1 MGDIKEVNFR
11 PLNEN
16 IPRML
21 RARAD
26 ALEDEGLPMT
36 VVLVE
41 YYGNGVTEV
50 FGFGGDLT
58 AGQAYM
64 TLDQGKRKLL
74 DMGV

>member
-1 MGDIKEVNFR
+1 MTNIKEVRFR
-11 PLNEN
+11 PACED
-16 IPRML
+16 IPEML

-26 ALEDEGLPMT
+26 AMDKDGLPMT

-41 YYGNGVTEV
+41 YYGHGVTEV

-58 AGQAYM
+58 PGQAYM